1 MVLTILA
8 ELGASRCRQG
18 RLGLHGCQG
27 GLGFQERP
35 RGLGC
40 QGHLEWR
47 ECQAAWGAGREVQGA

>member
-8 ELGASRCRQG
+8 ELGASRCRRG
-18 RLGLHGCQG
+18 RQGLHGSQG
-27 GLGFQERP
+27 GLGFQGRQ

-47 ECQAAWGAGREVQGA
+47 ECQAA